1 MIKAL
6 VYVDPDLSSSI
17 ALRYTCNLAGM
28 FDMEIQA
35 IHAHQPEGHSH
46 MVHAGWAR
54 RTWEKIQLEESK
66 KEIEQLL
73 TAEKQYCPVSIQP
86 IVLAGDPKKEI
97 QEHLEK
103 GGYDLFVEGIR
114 RPLSSKGLAKKLQ
127 SSLYMTAPCPILLVQ
142 NLTPLDKVL
151 LVIRERPTTKA
162 MLSMFNN
169 LFKGGKWTMDAM
181 IPEFLVKSVDEK
193 EAEEVLKEC
202 GFEVGDIHRIKN
214 THQVGR
220 LRDYG
225 LVAIGVNRGKIDKAP
240 LVEFVQHLPSPILLC
255 WA

>member
-1 MIKAL
+1 MIRAL

-17 ALRYTCNLAGM
+17 ALRYTCQLAGM

-35 IHAHQPEGHSH
+35 IHAHEPEAHAH
-46 MVHAGWAR
+46 MIHTGWAR

-73 TAEKQYCPVSIQP
+73 NAEKQYCPVSIQP
-86 IVLAGDPKKEI
+86 ILVTGDPKKEI

-114 RPLSSKGLAKKLQ
+114 RPLSPKSLSKKLQ
-127 SSLYMTAPCPILLVQ
+127 SSLYQSAPCPILLVQ
-142 NLTPLDKVL
+142 NLSPLSKVL

-162 MLSMFNN
+162 MLSMFNS
-169 LFKGGKWTMDAM
+169 LFKGAKWSHSAV
-181 IPEFLVKSVDEK
+181 IPEFLATSVSDK
-193 EAEEVLKEC
+193 EAREILEEC
-202 GFEVGDIHRIKN
+202 GFDVENVHRIK
-214 THQVGR
+214 TTTEIAKLG
-220 LRDYG
+220 DYG
-225 LVAIGVNRGKIDKAP
+225 LVAIGVNRGKRDKEP
-240 LVEFVQHLPSPILLC
+240 LVEFVQHFPSPILFC

>member
-1 MIKAL
+1 MIRAL

-17 ALRYTCNLAGM
+17 ALRYTCQLAGM
-28 FDMEIQA
+28 FEMEIQA
-35 IHAHQPEGHSH
+35 IHAHEPEA
-46 MVHAGWAR
+46 HAHTGWAR

-73 TAEKQYCPVSIQP
+73 TAEKQFCPVSIQP
-86 IVLAGDPKKEI
+86 IVVAGDPKKEI

-114 RPLSSKGLAKKLQ
+114 RPLSTKNLAKKLQ
-127 SSLYMTAPCPILLVQ
+127 SSLYQTAPCPILLVQ
-142 NLTPLDKVL
+142 NLTPLNKVL

-162 MLSMFNN
+162 LLSMFSN
-169 LFKGGKWTMDAM
+169 LFKGAKWSLDAV
-181 IPEFLVKSVDEK
+181 IPEFLAQSVGDDE
-193 EAEEVLKEC
+193 AQEVLKEC
-202 GFEVGDIHRIKN
+202 GYEVENIHRIK
-214 THQVGR
+214 TISEIEK

-225 LVAIGVNRGKIDKAP
+225 LVAIGVNRGKKDKGP
-240 LVEFVQHLPSPILLC
+240 LVEFVQYLPSPILFC

>member
-1 MIKAL
+1 MIRAL

-17 ALRYTCNLAGM
+17 ALRYICQLAGM

-35 IHAHQPEGHSH
+35 IHAREPETHAH
-46 MVHAGWAR
+46 MVHTGWAR

-73 TAEKQYCPVSIQP
+73 TAEKQFCPVSIQP
-86 IVLAGDPKKEI
+86 ILVTGDPKKEI

-114 RPLSSKGLAKKLQ
+114 RPLSPKNLSKKLQ
-127 SSLYMTAPCPILLVQ
+127 SSLYQSAPCPILLVQ
-142 NLTPLDKVL
+142 NLTPLNKVL

-162 MLSMFNN
+162 LLSMFGN
-169 LFKGGKWTMDAM
+169 LFKGAKWSVDAI
-181 IPEFLVKSVDEK
+181 IPEFLARSVDES
-193 EAEEVLKEC
+193 EAKEVLEEC
-202 GFEVGDIHRIKN
+202 EFKVENLYRVKTTSEVEKL
-214 THQVGR
+214 T
-220 LRDYG
+220 DYG
-225 LVAIGVNRGKIDKAP
+225 LVAVGVNRGKRDKGP
-240 LVEFVQHLPSPILLC
+240 LVEFVQYLPSPILFC